1 MAVARFVVKSG
12 AAHQT
17 FGQGAP
23 AHGLLQPPSQDLFN
37 QIEQAA
43 PIAIG
48 HFQKRAA
55 RACVQWQ
62 GSARLHFSP
71 LRQKLQLIIGQRL

>member
-1 MAVARFVVKSG
+1 MQGRNQIVMAVARFIVKSG

-62 GSARLHFSP
+62 GSARFHLSP
-71 LRQKLQLIIGQRL
+71 LR